1 MRITKKND
9 TSRFLVS
16 TRNHKP
22 QTSAFRE
29 LKRDETNNRANRSAR
44 RYPRATRARDTYHAE
59 TARAPLTGAITA
71 TDALLRASRPLKR
84 AQVVQTQAIGVGVR
98 GRRKPSPTHT
108 RLLGRL
114 HLHRIAANRDRLR
127 RSERKLHHT
136 NNHARNHASVIANAS
151 SHRTT
156 RARIHSRRIVK
167 PSNPKRHPIHPS
179 IHPSIRATPTSPRA
193 RDRTHLARTK
203 IRPSM
208 RASRR
213 VDTYRG
219 HRRRESHH
227 RGATWIS
234 ASHSAARSTG
244 PTKNDDDVTNARAQT
259 AHTGVDLNAV
269 RSRVVRGKIVY
280 GRARA
285 CARVLKRGRG
295 HRWGREGRFGF
306 FGSDIRRVRV
316 VPRRLHSASSFDDVI
331 GRTRRVTIDRSIAV
345 ERVGFTDVEPF
356 FFLFFHARCLRAVR
370 AFGG

>member
-244 PTKNDDDVTNARAQT
+244 PTTT
-259 AHTGVDLNAV
+259 TT
-269 RSRVVRGKIVY
+269 SRTH
-280 GRARA
+280 A
-285 CARVLKRGRG
+285 LKPP
-295 HRWGREGRFGF
+295 
-306 FGSDIRRVRV
+306 I
-316 VPRRLHSASSFDDVI
+316 LAL
-331 GRTRRVTIDRSIAV
+331 T
-345 ERVGFTDVEPF
+345 
-356 FFLFFHARCLRAVR
+356 
-370 AFGG
+370 

>member
-1 MRITKKND
+1 VRRDPSSGLKLCKRKR
-9 TSRFLVS
+9 SA
-16 TRNHKP
+16 
-22 QTSAFRE
+22 SAFAVAVNPAPPTRGC
-29 LKRDETNNRANRSAR
+29 LAAFTCTAS
-44 RYPRATRARDTYHAE
+44 PRIATDFDAASESYITQIITH
-59 TARAPLTGAITA
+59 AIT
-71 TDALLRASRPLKR
+71 RQSSR
-84 AQVVQTQAIGVGVR
+84 
-98 GRRKPSPTHT
+98 T
-108 RLLGRL
+108 R
-114 HLHRIAANRDRLR
+114 HRIAPR
-127 RSERKLHHT
+127 
-136 NNHARNHASVIANAS
+136 ARESTAAAS
-151 SHRTT
+151 SNPQTPN
-156 RARIHSRRIVK
+156 AI
-167 PSNPKRHPIHPS
+167 PSIHPIHPS
-179 IHPSIRATPTSPRA
+179 IHTRDTDVAARA
-193 RDRTHLARTK
+193 RSNPSTRTK